1 MKSVPYDSE
10 SKLWMSRP
18 WMSTPGRRLCGI
30 IALMK
35 ATMAIFPR
43 AFLVVSASLAPLLAQ
58 TPGSQQQP
66 EFMRQGQQLL
76 REGKLDDALALYRR
90 TLEASPNS
98 LPAHIAAG
106 SVLDLQGRGE
116 EGRKYFARGIEVADT
131 PEHKAMAQRAMAM
144 SYAFERN
151 CKKTVEYEQQVFDI
165 YGSEKNFFQQ
175 GEIADEAAR
184 VCIES
189 GDLEAAYHWY
199 QLGHDTGLKEPD
211 IKPARQD
218 LWEFRWE
225 HAQARIAA
233 RRGNQAEAQ
242 KHIAAAKNVLD
253 KGTNP
258 EQAQFLP
265 YLQGYVAFYAG
276 DYQAALE
283 ELLKANQNDPFIQCM
298 IGQTYQK
305 LGEKDKAF
313 EYYSKASTA
322 IAHNPAAAYAVP
334 LARKNLTL
342 LPS

>member
-1 MKSVPYDSE
+1 
-10 SKLWMSRP
+10 
-18 WMSTPGRRLCGI
+18 
-30 IALMK
+30 MK

-58 TPGSQQQP
+58 TPGSQQQQP

-98 LPAHIAAG
+98 VAANIAAG

-116 EGRKYFARGIEVADT
+116 DGRKYFARGIEVADT

-151 CKKTVEYEQQVFDI
+151 CKKTVAYEQQVFDL

-189 GDLEAAYHWY
+189 GDLDAAYHWY

-242 KHIAAAKNVLD
+242 KHVAAAKNVLD

-276 DYQAALE
+276 DYQAALGG
-283 ELLKANQNDPFIQCM
+283 LLKANQNDPFIQCM